1 MENRF
6 DLYDLPEGHEDRFQA
21 KLEPRLVRT
30 RRLTRVIRWTALA
43 ACLAAVLWLGSRTRS
58 PFWAANSPEA
68 VYAAYL
74 EQVGE
79 LYQLLAADTD
89 DETVNREA
97 VLQELTDETISLYD
111 QLPEEMPEKQKTAV
125 LKDYYGG
132 ILEEAEQLRK
142 EMNSK
147 NK

>member
-21 KLEPRLVRT
+21 KLETRLVRT

-43 ACLAAVLWLGSRTRS
+43 ACLAAVLWFGSRTRS

-68 VYAAYL
+68 VYTAYL

-79 LYQLLAADTD
+79 LYELLAANTD
-89 DETVNREA
+89 DETVDREA

-111 QLPEEMPEKQKTAV
+111 QLPEEMSEKEKTAV
-125 LKDYYGG
+125 LKEYYGG
-132 ILEEAEQLRK
+132 ILDEAGQLKK

>member
-6 DLYDLPEGHEDRFQA
+6 DLYDLPEGHEERFQA
-21 KLEPRLVRT
+21 KLEPRLARA
-30 RRLTRVIRWTALA
+30 RRLTRVFRWTAIA

-79 LYQLLAADTD
+79 LYHLLVNEPG
-89 DETVNREA
+89 DETVDREA
-97 VLQELTDETISLYD
+97 VLEELTQETIPLYD
-111 QLPEEMPEKQKTAV
+111 QLPEEMPDQEKIAV
-125 LKDYYGG
+125 LKEYYGG
-132 ILEEAEQLRK
+132 ILDEAGQLKKELNRK
-142 EMNSK
+142 K
-147 NK
+147 Q